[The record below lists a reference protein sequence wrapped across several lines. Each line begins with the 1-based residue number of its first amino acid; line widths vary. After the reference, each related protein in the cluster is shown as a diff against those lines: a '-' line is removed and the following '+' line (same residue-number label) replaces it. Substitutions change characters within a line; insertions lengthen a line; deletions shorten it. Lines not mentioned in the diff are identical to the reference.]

1 MKNNIFVAEYTHG
14 CDSST
19 VTGVFMAR
27 TRTLRMHRLYGVKL
41 EGGPQRLAKMM
52 FASLAHACSQVVNKE
67 VTATEI
73 ESSIWAY
80 ALHSASLSHATLSMI
95 LLI

>member
-1 MKNNIFVAEYTHG
+1 MVAIAQLSLGSLWH
-14 CDSST
+14 
-19 VTGVFMAR
+19 AR
-27 TRTLRMHRLYGVKL
+27 ELSECIYGVKL

-52 FASLAHACSQVVNKE
+52 FASIAHACLQVVNKE